1 MMNNNWTRE
10 ESILALAMYFE
21 LPFGCLHK
29 ANKKIIELA
38 NFIKRTPS
46 SVSMKLCNFARFDT
60 ELAKRGI
67 SGLKNGS
74 RLDEKIWNEFFQ
86 NTEALLEEVEKI
98 NGAID
103 IILTNRDAEIG
114 IPQGAEGVAL
124 TKFRRG
130 QTFFRNTVLSAYNYT
145 CCITGIDLP
154 KLLQASHIKAW
165 KDSDPTTERN
175 NPSNGLCLNYLHHK
189 AFDSGYITID
199 EDYKIVISKQIKEHL
214 TKDIFKELFQKFEGA
229 LIKLPHRF
237 LPDKT
242 LIRYHNT
249 HVFDK

>member
-1 MMNNNWTRE
+1 MNKNWTRE
-10 ESILALAMYFE
+10 ESILALALYFE

-29 ANKKIIELA
+29 ANKRIIELA
-38 NFIKRTPS
+38 EFIHRTSS
-46 SVSMKLCNFARFDT
+46 SVSMKLCNFARFDP

-74 RLDEKIWNEFFQ
+74 RLDEDIWNEFFQ

-98 NGAID
+98 NGATD
-103 IILTNRDAEIG
+103 IILINSDAEIE

-124 TKFRRG
+124 TKIRKG

-165 KDSDPTTERN
+165 KDSEPATERN

-199 EDYKIVISKQIKEHL
+199 EDYKIVISKQLQDHF
-214 TKDIFKELFQKFEGA
+214 TKDIFKELFQRYEGTM
-229 LIKLPHRF
+229 IKLPHRF

-242 LIRYHNT
+242 LIRYHNL